1 MLLIQY
7 NVKHPL
13 LPLHVD
19 WPLFPLLVELP
30 QPFEQPVRQLHV
42 EQLLLFERLRPPS
55 ADHKAISFLLSF
67 VVPYLFQ
74 VVQRTYYL
82 AGCGSLCTSPN
93 TACTLNNLQGVSGNT
108 MHATTNRNSTNA
120 HQDASNTPP

>member
-42 EQLLLFERLRPPS
+42 EQLLLFERLQPPS
-55 ADHKAISFLLSF
+55 ADHTAIS
-67 VVPYLFQ
+67 
-74 VVQRTYYL
+74 
-82 AGCGSLCTSPN
+82 SLIRGAIPIPSCTKDILPGG
-93 TACTLNNLQGVSGNT
+93 LRQPL
-108 MHATTNRNSTNA
+108 HE
-120 HQDASNTPP
+120 P